1 VVRWT
6 YALLCI
12 AACGGTKS
20 SSPSSGP
27 DAVPATDA
35 AVMLDAPDDPCA
47 AVTPV
52 CTAVPSGYAAGDGM
66 RVVDRCAF
74 PLSDRGQWTDHAA
87 LVDALP
93 ASVARVT
100 LADVANDLNRTATR
114 VTSVP
119 GNPPGLTRAFQWQ
132 SGDETVAYWTPQG
145 ITGSFDGRD
154 DGLVDGKKLVLVSWY
169 YDQASDPGSTADKGV
184 RIAIADVTDPANVRY
199 RFALLVEPIAKGG
212 RTDFAPIAVHA
223 GGLAWIGDYLY
234 VPVTG
239 TGFRVFDLSR
249 ILRVD
254 TAKDVLGYDAATDTY
269 YAHSYSY
276 AIPQVGMYSDAGT
289 CAPVFSFVALDRS
302 TTPPTLVSG
311 EYAASSLAG
320 RLYRWPLDASGRL
333 VVTSSG
339 HVIPDGAWFEGQ
351 SNVQGAMARAD
362 TFWLSSSAPAGAA
375 GALYRTRVGHPSTTL
390 GWIDSPEDL
399 AFDPQLKALWSLS
412 EGNGARYV
420 IASSLSAISP

>member
-1 VVRWT
+1 
-6 YALLCI
+6 
-12 AACGGTKS
+12 
-20 SSPSSGP
+20 
-27 DAVPATDA
+27 
-35 AVMLDAPDDPCA
+35 MLDAMIDAPPDPCA
-47 AVTPV
+47 GVTPE

-66 RVVDRCAF
+66 RAVDRCAF
-74 PLSDRGQWTDHAA
+74 PLADRGQWIDHAA

-100 LADVANDLNRTATR
+100 LADVAGDLNRTATR

-169 YDQASDPGSTADKGV
+169 YDQASDPGSTTNKGV

-199 RFALLVEPIAKGG
+199 RFALLVEPVEKAG
-212 RTDFAPIAVHA
+212 RTDFAPIAIHA
-223 GGLAWIGDYLY
+223 GGLAWVGDYLY

-239 TGFRVFDLSR
+239 SGFRVFDLSR
-249 ILRVD
+249 ILRVS
-254 TAKDVLGYDAATDTY
+254 TAKDQLGYDAATDTY
-269 YAHSYSY
+269 YAHGYSY
-276 AIPQVGMYSDAGT
+276 AIPQVGMYSDVGT
-289 CAPVFSFVALDRS
+289 CEPVFSFVALDRS

-333 VVTSSG
+333 VVTASG

-351 SNVQGAMARAD
+351 SNVQGAMAHDD

-375 GALYRTRVGHPSTTL
+375 GALYRTKVGSSSTTL

-399 AFDPQLKALWSLS
+399 AFDPQAKVLWSLS

-420 IASSLSAISP
+420 IAVSLSAISP

>member
-1 VVRWT
+1 
-6 YALLCI
+6 
-12 AACGGTKS
+12 
-20 SSPSSGP
+20 
-27 DAVPATDA
+27 
-35 AVMLDAPDDPCA
+35 
-47 AVTPV
+47 VTPE
-52 CTAVPSGYAAGDGM
+52 CTAVPAGYVAGDGM
-66 RVVDRCAF
+66 REVDRCAF
-74 PLSDRGQWTDHAA
+74 PMSDRGQWVDHAA

-93 ASVARVT
+93 TSVARVT

-119 GNPPGLTRAFQWQ
+119 GNPPGLTRAFEWQ

-145 ITGSFDGRD
+145 LTGSFDGRD
-154 DGLVDGKKLVLVSWY
+154 DGLVDGKKLLMVSWY
-169 YDQASDPGSTADKGV
+169 YDQASDPGSTVDKGV
-184 RIAIADVTDPANVRY
+184 RIAIADVTDPVNVRY
-199 RFALLVEPIAKGG
+199 RFALLVEPISKAG

-223 GGLAWIGDYLY
+223 GGLAWVGDYLY

-239 TGFRVFDLSR
+239 SGFRVFDLSR
-249 ILRVD
+249 ILRVSAAQD
-254 TAKDVLGYDAATDTY
+254 LLGYDATTDTY
-269 YAHSYSY
+269 YAHGYSY
-276 AIPQVGMYSDAGT
+276 VIPQVGTYADAGT
-289 CAPVFSFVALDRS
+289 CNSVFSFVALDRS
-302 TTPPTLVSG
+302 TTPPTLISG

-351 SNVQGAMARAD
+351 SNVQGAMAHDD
-362 TFWLSSSAPAGAA
+362 TWFLSSSAPSGAA
-375 GALYRTRVGHPSTTL
+375 GALYRTRVNAHSTTL